1 MIRRIWV
8 HKHHT
13 QQCFS
18 YIVELSD
25 TGVCTEETQP
35 ELSVISVCTEETQP
49 ELSDISV
56 CTEETQ
62 P

>member
-1 MIRRIWV
+1 V

-35 ELSVISVCTEETQP
+35 ELSDISVCTEETQP
-49 ELSDISV
+49 ELSVISV